1 MSIAKLCADH
11 LRAISNNYGIK
22 LKSGHAHELVA
33 SFFGYKSKAA
43 LLSDTLSPIEN
54 IGQAQIFV
62 LIPSSF
68 IEERRKCLEDLPSD
82 LPDTYTLGEEMFTFL
97 ASQKMLLG
105 NSFPSWVH
113 LAEALTNEYLQK
125 NGNLI
130 LPQNF
135 GPSENARNIFNK
147 PVYEFN
153 PKIET
158 IDNEVKLTVSNR
170 YYGSSYVNFQPID
183 VVLTIKLPR
192 IAGHFGYA
200 KPEIS
205 LIDISSQPVR

>member
-1 MSIAKLCADH
+1 MSIAKLCADQ
-11 LRAISNNYGIK
+11 LRAISNNYGVK
-22 LKSGHAHELVA
+22 LKSSHAHELVA
-33 SFFGYKSKAA
+33 AFFGYKSKAA
-43 LLSDTLSPIEN
+43 LLSDTLASIEN

-68 IEERRKCLEDLPSD
+68 IEERRKCLVDLPSD

-97 ASQKMLLG
+97 AAQKMLVG
-105 NSFPSWVH
+105 NSFASWVH
-113 LAEALTNEYLQK
+113 LAKALTNEYLQI

-130 LPQNF
+130 LPKNF
-135 GPSENARNIFNK
+135 GPSENARSIFNK

-153 PKIET
+153 PKLEAT
-158 IDNEVKLTVSNR
+158 ENGVKLTLSNR
-170 YYGSSYVNFQPID
+170 YHGSSHVHFHPID
-183 VVLTIKLPR
+183 VVLTIKLRR

-205 LIDISSQPVR
+205 LI

>member
-1 MSIAKLCADH
+1 MSIAKLCAER
-11 LRAISNNYGIK
+11 LRIISNHHGIK

-33 SFFGYKSKAA
+33 AFFGYKSKAA

-62 LIPSSF
+62 LIPSAF
-68 IEERRKCLEDLPSD
+68 IDERRKCLEDLPSG

-97 ASQKMLLG
+97 AAQKMLVG
-105 NSFPSWVH
+105 SAFPSWVH
-113 LAEALTNEYLQK
+113 LAEALTNDHLQK
-125 NGNLI
+125 NGNII
-130 LPQNF
+130 LPPNF
-135 GPSENARNIFNK
+135 GASENACNIFDK
-147 PVYEFN
+147 PVYEFK
-153 PKIET
+153 PKIES

-170 YYGSSYVNFQPID
+170 YYGSSYVHFQPID
-183 VVLTIKLPR
+183 VVLTIKLQR

-205 LIDISSQPVR
+205 LVDISSQPVR

>member
-11 LRAISNNYGIK
+11 LRAISVNHGVK
-22 LKSGHAHELVA
+22 LKASHAHELVA

-43 LLSDTLSPIEN
+43 LLSDNLSPIEN
-54 IGQAQIFV
+54 IDQAKIFV

-68 IEERRKCLEDLPSD
+68 IEERRKCLADLPPE

-97 ASQKMLLG
+97 AAKKMLVA
-105 NSFPSWVH
+105 NSFASWKH
-113 LAEALTNEYLQK
+113 LAEALTNEYLHK
-125 NGNLI
+125 NGTLI
-130 LPQNF
+130 LPPNF
-135 GPSENARNIFNK
+135 GDSENARNIFNK

-153 PKIET
+153 PKIES
-158 IDNEVKLTVSNR
+158 IDNEVKLTVFNR
-170 YYGSSYVNFQPID
+170 YYGSSYVHFQPID
-183 VVLTIKLPR
+183 VVLTIKLQR

-205 LIDISSQPVR
+205 LMDISNQPAR

>member
-1 MSIAKLCADH
+1 MSIAKLCANQ
-11 LRAISNNYGIK
+11 LRAISNNYGVK
-22 LKSGHAHELVA
+22 LKSSHAHELVA

-43 LLSDTLSPIEN
+43 LLSDTFAPIEN

-62 LIPSSF
+62 LIPSAF
-68 IEERRKCLEDLPSD
+68 IEERRKCLVDLPSD
-82 LPDTYTLGEEMFTFL
+82 LPDAYTLGEEMFTFL
-97 ASQKMLLG
+97 AAQKKFTG

-113 LAEALTNEYLQK
+113 LAEALTNQYLQT
-125 NGNLI
+125 NGNSI
-130 LPQNF
+130 LPKSF
-135 GPSENARNIFNK
+135 RPSENVRNIFNK

-153 PKIET
+153 PKLET
-158 IDNEVKLTVSNR
+158 TDNEVKLTVSNR
-170 YYGSSYVNFQPID
+170 YYGSSHVHFQPID
-183 VVLTIKLPR
+183 IVLTIKLQR

>member
-1 MSIAKLCADH
+1 MTIAKLCANH
-11 LRAISNNYGIK
+11 LRAISNNHGVK

-33 SFFGYKSKAA
+33 SFFGYKSKASM
-43 LLSDTLSPIEN
+43 LSDTLSSIEN

-68 IEERRKCLEDLPSD
+68 IDERRKCLEDLPSD

-97 ASQKMLLG
+97 AAQKKLLG

-130 LPQNF
+130 LPKNL

-147 PVYEFN
+147 PLHEFN

-158 IDNEVKLTVSNR
+158 TDNRIKLTISNR
-170 YYGSSYVNFQPID
+170 YYGPSHVHFQPID
-183 VVLTIKLPR
+183 AVLTIELLR

-200 KPEIS
+200 KPKIS

>member
-1 MSIAKLCADH
+1 M
-11 LRAISNNYGIK
+11 
-22 LKSGHAHELVA
+22 
-33 SFFGYKSKAA
+33 
-43 LLSDTLSPIEN
+43 SDTLASIEN

-68 IEERRKCLEDLPSD
+68 IEERRKCLVDLPSD

-97 ASQKMLLG
+97 AAQKMLVG
-105 NSFPSWVH
+105 NSFASWVH
-113 LAEALTNEYLQK
+113 LAKALTNEYLQI

-130 LPQNF
+130 LPKNF
-135 GPSENARNIFNK
+135 GPSENARSIFNK

-153 PKIET
+153 PKLEAT
-158 IDNEVKLTVSNR
+158 ENGVKLTLSNR
-170 YYGSSYVNFQPID
+170 YHGSSHVHFHPID
-183 VVLTIKLPR
+183 VVLTIKLRR

-205 LIDISSQPVR
+205 LI